1 MNDSVTVRE
10 VMDREFLGASESDD
24 LHETTELLLESDDE
38 AVLVLRGNDPV
49 GCVTRDDILT
59 HLLGNGETSAAT
71 IGDVMRDSLPAIE
84 PDARLPEARD
94 TMTSRSTSWLLVVE
108 DGEPLGTL
116 TASDILST
124 SLLEGEVTDSVEEPV
139 QLGTTGQAA
148 TTDGTTSIAE
158 DNFDDQ
164 GICSACGTLTQN
176 LSSFNGQL
184 LCADCRDV

>member
-1 MNDSVTVRE
+1 MNGSVTVRE
-10 VMDREFLGASESDD
+10 VMDREFLGASESDN
-24 LHETTELLLESDDE
+24 LLETTELLVRSDDE

-49 GCVTRDDILT
+49 GWVTRDDILA
-59 HLLGNGETSAAT
+59 HVVGEVATDSAT
-71 IGDVMRDSLPAIE
+71 VGEVMNESLPAIG

-94 TMTSRSTSWLLVVE
+94 KMATLAASWLLVVE
-108 DGEPLGTL
+108 EGEPLGTL

-124 SLLEGEVTDSVEEPV
+124 SLLEGETTAPVETAE
-139 QLGTTGQAA
+139 QMATTGRAA
-148 TTDGTTSIAE
+148 TTDGTDSIAE

>member
-1 MNDSVTVRE
+1 MNGSVSVRE

-24 LHETTELLLESDDE
+24 LLETTELLMQSDDE

-49 GCVTRDDILT
+49 GWVTRDDILAHVVGSEPT
-59 HLLGNGETSAAT
+59 DSATVGE
-71 IGDVMRDSLPAIE
+71 VMNESLPAIG
-84 PDARLPEARD
+84 PDAQLPEARD
-94 TMTSRSTSWLLVVE
+94 KMATLSASWLLVIQE
-108 DGEPLGTL
+108 GEPLGTL
-116 TASDILST
+116 TATDILST
-124 SLLEGEVTDSVEEPV
+124 SLLEGETTELVETTG
-139 QLGTTGQAA
+139 QMATTGQAA
-148 TTDGTTSIAE
+148 TTDGADSIAE

>member
-1 MNDSVTVRE
+1 MNGSVTVRE

-24 LHETTELLLESDDE
+24 LLETTELLVRSDDE

-49 GCVTRDDILT
+49 GWVTRDDILA
-59 HLLGNGETSAAT
+59 HVVGEAAT
-71 IGDVMRDSLPAIE
+71 DSATVGEVMNESLPAIG
-84 PDARLPEARD
+84 PGAQLPEARD
-94 TMTSRSTSWLLVVE
+94 KMATLDASWLLVVE
-108 DGEPLGTL
+108 EGEPLGTL

-124 SLLEGEVTDSVEEPV
+124 SLLEGETTAPVETVE
-139 QLGTTGQAA
+139 QMATTGRAA
-148 TTDGTTSIAE
+148 TTDGTDSIAE